1 MTENQIDLDAHVGLA
16 KGFRLQWEKSQAR
29 YVLLYP
35 EGMVTLNTSAAEIL
49 KLCDGYRSIAAII
62 TVLQS
67 RYTQGAISDLIE
79 DTYHFLT
86 KALQK
91 GWLAVV

>member
-1 MTENQIDLDAHVGLA
+1 MKENQLSLNATMGLTS
-16 KGFRLQWEKSQAR
+16 GFRLQWEKSQAS

-49 KLCDGYRSIAAII
+49 KLCDGNHSIAAII
-62 TVLQS
+62 AVLQNQF
-67 RYTQGAISDLIE
+67 TQGAINDLTE

-86 KALQK
+86 EALLK
-91 GWLAVV
+91 GWLTVV

>member
-1 MTENQIDLDAHVGLA
+1 MKENQLGLNAMMNLA
-16 KGFRLQWEKSQAR
+16 KGFRLQWEKSQAC

-49 KLCDGYRSIAAII
+49 KLCDGNHSIAAII
-62 TVLQS
+62 AGLQNQF
-67 RYTQGAISDLIE
+67 TQGAINDLTE

-86 KALQK
+86 EALQK
-91 GWLAVV
+91 GWLTVV

>member
-1 MTENQIDLDAHVGLA
+1 MENQLSLDANIALA
-16 KGFRLQWEKSQAR
+16 GGFRLQWEKSQAC

-49 KLCDGYRSIAAII
+49 KLCDGGRSISAII
-62 TVLQS
+62 AVLPS
-67 RYTQGAISDLIE
+67 KYTQGAIIDLTE
-79 DTYHFLT
+79 DTYQFLT
-86 KALQK
+86 EALQK

>member
-1 MTENQIDLDAHVGLA
+1 MIENQLGLDVTINLA
-16 KGFRLQWEKSQAR
+16 TGFRLQWEKSQAG

-49 KLCDGYRSIAAII
+49 KLCNGDRSIAAII

-67 RYTQGAISDLIE
+67 KYTQGALRHLTE
-79 DTYHFLT
+79 DTVHFLT
-86 KALQK
+86 EALQK
-91 GWLAVV
+91 GWLVVV

>member
-1 MTENQIDLDAHVGLA
+1 MENQLGLDANISLA

-35 EGMVTLNTSAAEIL
+35 EGMVTLNSSAVEIL
-49 KLCDGYRSIAAII
+49 KLCDGYHSIAAIVD
-62 TVLQS
+62 VLQTK
-67 RYTQGAISDLIE
+67 YTQGAISDLIE
-79 DTYHFLT
+79 DTHYFLT
-86 KALQK
+86 EALQK